1 MIKII
6 IEPVSVKDAIQF
18 VNEVSQTSNVT
29 NTKETV
35 VAVIDFFSICL
46 ERSILANPEKWN
58 GLKLKD
64 FNYVFEFADELK
76 SRLVEDKFAQLG
88 IAKITQIT
96 V

>member
-1 MIKII
+1 MIKIM
-6 IEPVSVKDAIQF
+6 IEPISPNDAIQF
-18 VNEVSQTSNVT
+18 VNEVAQTSNVT

-64 FNYVFEFADELK
+64 FKYVFEFADELK
-76 SRLVEDKFAQLG
+76 SRLIEDKFAQ
-88 IAKITQIT
+88 IT

>member
-1 MIKII
+1 MIKIM
-6 IEPVSVKDAIQF
+6 IEPISPNDAIQF
-18 VNEVSQTSNVT
+18 VNEVAQTSNVT

-64 FNYVFEFADELK
+64 FNYVFDFADELK
-76 SRLVEDKFAQLG
+76 SRLIEDKFAQ
-88 IAKITQIT
+88 IT